1 MHAVWF
7 ASLEGKI
14 KAEQVLRYSCVLF
27 ENIKNAKSF
36 ARPVVLALKDFLSDG
51 VRIPTFI
58 VIFPPVAKNRIL
70 NFGFYCLLLSYCF
83 ESICHICC

>member
-27 ENIKNAKSF
+27 ENIKNAKSCLFVYLVFDCTRGVINISHSLF
-36 ARPVVLALKDFLSDG
+36 AIQRIDG
-51 VRIPTFI
+51 FHP
-58 VIFPPVAKNRIL
+58 K
-70 NFGFYCLLLSYCF
+70 S
-83 ESICHICC
+83 